1 MQDRPVMSVLAICRT
16 MQINSRPTEVIIHS
30 WALVSKMVIGVGDEF
45 DSYDST
51 NQVSR
56 LGLGS

>member
-1 MQDRPVMSVLAICRT
+1 MMSVLAICRT
-16 MQINSRPTEVIIHS
+16 MQINSRPTEVIVHS

-51 NQVSR
+51 NKATYKCH
-56 LGLGS
+56 G